1 MHRVVSDLK
10 RRGQAEYLEDIITG
24 VGLAEGTETGA
35 AESSDGEQDPMYD
48 QAVQIVLESRRASIS
63 GIQRRLKIGFNRAA
77 RLIESMEAAG
87 LVGPVENGQR
97 EVLVAAPIED

>member
-1 MHRVVSDLK
+1 
-10 RRGQAEYLEDIITG
+10 
-24 VGLAEGTETGA
+24 
-35 AESSDGEQDPMYD
+35 MYD
-48 QAVQIVLESRRASIS
+48 QAVQRVLESRRASIS

-77 RLIESMEAAG
+77 RLIESMEAVG

>member
-1 MHRVVSDLK
+1 
-10 RRGQAEYLEDIITG
+10 
-24 VGLAEGTETGA
+24 
-35 AESSDGEQDPMYD
+35 
-48 QAVQIVLESRRASIS
+48 VLESRRASIS

-77 RLIESMEAAG
+77 RLIESMEAVG